1 MSGPPAAVA
10 ATRLALRRWMNSAYG
25 EGRLTPHDPIT
36 IACSGGA
43 DSLALTAAALF
54 EARQDRR
61 TVRAVTVDHGLQAGS
76 AARAEQVAALLGD
89 LGCHQVQIRRVSV
102 GVAGGPEG
110 AARTARYGA
119 LREFTGDGGWVL
131 LAHTLDDQAESVLLG
146 LGRGSGG
153 RSLAG
158 MAAYNPPWGRPF
170 LGVRRT
176 ETVAACSALQLP
188 VWDDPHNLDPRFT
201 RVRLRHEVLPLLEEV
216 LGGGVA
222 AALARTAD
230 QLRAD
235 ADALAELA
243 GQALSDLSLPGPSI
257 AVAGLAQL
265 PPAIRTRVLKKWVES
280 AGVRSATAKHID
292 ALDRLV
298 TDWRGQGPAF
308 LPHGFSVVRRHA
320 ILDLS
325 RPESRIDPDA
335 PATDRTDD
343 DPT

>member
-10 ATRLALRRWMNSAYG
+10 ATRLALRRWMSSAYDDG
-25 EGRLTPHDPIT
+25 SIGPDDPIT
-36 IACSGGA
+36 VACSGGA
-43 DSLALTAAALF
+43 DSLALTAAAVF

-61 TVRAVTVDHGLQAGS
+61 SVRAVTVDHGLQAGS
-76 AARAEQVAALLGD
+76 AARAEHVAALLGD
-89 LGCHQVQIRRVSV
+89 LGCDRVQIRRVDV
-102 GVAGGPEG
+102 GLQGGPEG
-110 AARTARYGA
+110 AARTARYDA
-119 LREFTGDGGWVL
+119 LREFTVDGGWVL

-158 MAAYNPPWGRPF
+158 MAAYNRPWGRPF
-170 LGVRRT
+170 LGVRRV
-176 ETVAACSALQLP
+176 ETVATCAALHLP
-188 VWDDPHNLDPRFT
+188 VWEDPHNNDPRFT

-235 ADALAELA
+235 ADALAEVA
-243 GQALSDLSLPGPSI
+243 EQALSDVSSPGSSI
-257 AVAGLAQL
+257 AIERLEQL
-265 PPAIRTRVLKKWVES
+265 PTAIRTRVLKRWVES
-280 AGVRSATAKHID
+280 AGVSSATAKHID

-308 LPHGFSVVRRHA
+308 LPHGLSVVRRHA
-320 ILDLS
+320 ILVLS
-325 RPESRIDPDA
+325 RPEPRIDSDA
-335 PATDRTDD
+335 PAFDRTDD